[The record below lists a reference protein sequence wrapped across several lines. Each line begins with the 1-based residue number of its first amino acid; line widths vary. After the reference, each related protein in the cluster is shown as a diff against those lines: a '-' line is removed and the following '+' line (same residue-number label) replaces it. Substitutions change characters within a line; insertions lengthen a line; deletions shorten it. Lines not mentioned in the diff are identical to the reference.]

1 MAAPA
6 RSWMLLGAFGRLGAL
21 LAARGCSWA
30 LALLGGGAGG
40 RGGPVGP
47 WLWEDGVCCFFIVFV
62 GRAPVIKYKP
72 EVFNGFGLPVFVDN
86 LALPVFAFLCG
97 LWLAQAAPGCL

>member
-40 RGGPVGP
+40 RGGPLGP
-47 WLWEDGVCCFFIVFV
+47 WLWEDGICCFFKVFV
-62 GRAPVIKYKP
+62 SRAPVIKYNKTRG
-72 EVFNGFGLPVFVDN
+72 V
-86 LALPVFAFLCG
+86 
-97 LWLAQAAPGCL
+97 

>member
-40 RGGPVGP
+40 RGGTAGPVAVGG
-47 WLWEDGVCCFFIVFV
+47 WHLLFF
-62 GRAPVIKYKP
+62 
-72 EVFNGFGLPVFVDN
+72 
-86 LALPVFAFLCG
+86 
-97 LWLAQAAPGCL
+97 